1 MRFVT
6 CAALALM
13 LVSSKSAIGSETHPP
28 QQYVVT
34 VVLEETPTAISKEE
48 GAIRADPQVA
58 VLANEEAILDVGG
71 ERKLREKKI
80 PFGTLFKVSVT
91 QLNGKKVRVTGML
104 EVSSVGT
111 LDDEIVPRESFS
123 VHFDKTVDL
132 GNKTRVCV
140 FKSSDKQ
147 RWFELLVDEP
157 KNFHTG
163 NAALPTAVAEP
174 VARNPA
180 SSYRDLKREVK

>member
-80 PFGTLFKVSVT
+80 PFGTL
-91 QLNGKKVRVTGML
+91 LNRTFCVLSMLNPVRA
-104 EVSSVGT
+104 
-111 LDDEIVPRESFS
+111 
-123 VHFDKTVDL
+123 L
-132 GNKTRVCV
+132 G
-140 FKSSDKQ
+140 
-147 RWFELLVDEP
+147 
-157 KNFHTG
+157 
-163 NAALPTAVAEP
+163 
-174 VARNPA
+174 
-180 SSYRDLKREVK
+180 